1 MQLNMKTSYVHH
13 VSGVRVMYLTCNE
26 EHDISEDDE
35 VRRSEVVLV
44 VPTNWKLIAST
55 TTEQLLLSTVLSAA
69 TAFAVDTT
77 SKWIIL

>member
-1 MQLNMKTSYVHH
+1 MH
-13 VSGVRVMYLTCNE
+13 LTYDE

-44 VPTNWKLIAST
+44 VPTHWKLIAST
-55 TTEQLLLSTVLSAA
+55 ATEQLLLSTAVLAA
-69 TAFAVDTT
+69 TAITVDTT